1 MYGSKVDGSG
11 KEIQGDSTYLS
22 PVAGER
28 VEGNT
33 LVSIGLAEDKDG
45 NIVDTRA
52 NIVFQQT
59 NGAQVRITLFEAVE
73 QWQFD
78 SLNKQVKHVATKL
91 MTEEQ
96 YYTGIN
102 AGGAPTGFQDFI
114 AKVSGLL
121 TPLAAG
127 KLFTMKFVYKN
138 GYVGVPSFPNWIA
151 LPENADT
158 LTTNPKYDKYIKEE
172 PTDVAEE
179 SVAGVSTSSDVF

>member
-45 NIVDTRA
+45 NVVDTRA
-52 NIVFQQT
+52 NIVFQQA
-59 NGAQVRITLFEAVE
+59 NGAQVRLTLFEAVE

-78 SLNKQVKHVATKL
+78 GLNRQVKHLATKL
-91 MTEEQ
+91 MTEEE
-96 YYTGIN
+96 YYAGIN

-114 AKVSGLL
+114 AKVSNLL
-121 TPLAAG
+121 MPLAAG

-138 GYVGVPSFPNWIA
+138 GYISLPSFPNWIA

-158 LTTNPKYDKYIKEE
+158 LTTNPKYDKYVKEE

-179 SVAGVSTSSDVF
+179 SAAGMTASTDVF

>member
-52 NIVFQQT
+52 NIIFQQD

-172 PTDVAEE
+172 PTDVAEGP
-179 SVAGVSTSSDVF
+179 VAGVPTSSDVF

>member
-45 NIVDTRA
+45 NVVDTRA
-52 NIVFQQT
+52 NVVFQQA
-59 NGAQVRITLFEAVE
+59 NGAQVRLTLFEAVE

-78 SLNKQVKHVATKL
+78 GLNRQVKHLATKL
-91 MTEEQ
+91 MTEEA
-96 YYTGIN
+96 YYAGIN

-114 AKVSGLL
+114 AKVSSLL
-121 TPLAAG
+121 MPLAAG

-138 GYVGVPSFPNWIA
+138 GYISLPSFPNWIA

-158 LTTNPKYDKYIKEE
+158 LTTNPKYDKYVKEE
-172 PTDVAEE
+172 PTSEE
-179 SVAGVSTSSDVF
+179 SVVGASTGSEETVF

>member
-52 NIVFQQT
+52 NIIFQQD

-172 PTDVAEE
+172 PTNVAEGP
-179 SVAGVSTSSDVF
+179 VAGVPTSSDVF

>member
-33 LVSIGLAEDKDG
+33 LVSIGLAKDKDD
-45 NIVDTRA
+45 NVIDTRA
-52 NIVFQQT
+52 NIVFQQA
-59 NGAQVRITLFEAVE
+59 NGAQVRLTLFEAVE

-78 SLNKQVKHVATKL
+78 NLNKQVKHLATKL
-91 MTEEQ
+91 MTEEE
-96 YYTGIN
+96 YYAGIN

-114 AKVSGLL
+114 AKISNLFM
-121 TPLAAG
+121 PLAAG
-127 KLFTMKFVYKN
+127 KLFTMKFIYKN
-138 GYVGVPSFPNWIA
+138 GYVSVPSFPNWIA

-158 LTTNPKYDKYIKEE
+158 LTTNPKYDKYVKEE
-172 PTDVAEE
+172 PTSEEDVVGASTGSEE
-179 SVAGVSTSSDVF
+179 TVF